1 MPEQP
6 PYRAYATIAGT
17 FLAGLGA
24 VSGVAA
30 ARKRPVQE
38 MAAID
43 LALLGLATFKASR
56 TVARDKVTSFVR
68 EPFVEGEA
76 YDGED
81 EKPTHET
88 EMKQAIGE
96 LVTCTRCVGTWIGAG
111 LASTQILAPRTGRL
125 LTAVLAAGAVND
137 FLLAGFNAL
146 TAKANELEQRGRRRG
161 LAAEIAAG
169 LGRRE
174 LAAGA
179 AQPAL
184 GQPQQ
189 RGAFDADPAG

>member
-6 PYRAYATIAGT
+6 PYRAYATIAGA

-24 VSGVAA
+24 VSGAAA

-38 MAAID
+38 MAAVD

-56 TVARDKVTSFVR
+56 TVARDKITSFVR

-76 YDGED
+76 YDGEY
-81 EKPTHET
+81 ERPTHET

-146 TAKANELEQRGRRRG
+146 TAKANELEQR
-161 LAAEIAAG
+161 
-169 LGRRE
+169 
-174 LAAGA
+174 
-179 AQPAL
+179 
-184 GQPQQ
+184 
-189 RGAFDADPAG
+189 ADGN

>member
-1 MPEQP
+1 M
-6 PYRAYATIAGT
+6 
-17 FLAGLGA
+17 AGLGA
-24 VSGVAA
+24 VSGLAA
-30 ARKRPVQE
+30 ARKRPLRE
-38 MAAID
+38 MAPID

-88 EMKQAIGE
+88 ELKQAIGE
-96 LVTCTRCVGTWIGAG
+96 LVTCTRCIGTWIGAG

-137 FLLAGFNAL
+137 FLLASFSAL
-146 TAKANELEQRGRRRG
+146 TAKANELEQRTGG
-161 LAAEIAAG
+161 SS
-169 LGRRE
+169 
-174 LAAGA
+174 
-179 AQPAL
+179 
-184 GQPQQ
+184 
-189 RGAFDADPAG
+189 

>member
-6 PYRAYATIAGT
+6 PYRAYAAIVGT

-30 ARKRPVQE
+30 ARNRPHFE
-38 MAAID
+38 MAPID

-96 LVTCTRCVGTWIGAG
+96 LVTCTRCVGTWIGAS
-111 LASTQILAPRTGRL
+111 LASIQILAPRTGRL
-125 LTAVLAAGAVND
+125 LTSVLAAGAVND
-137 FLLAGFNAL
+137 FLLAGFEAL
-146 TAKANELEQRGRRRG
+146 TSKANELEQRTGDRSG
-161 LAAEIAAG
+161 
-169 LGRRE
+169 
-174 LAAGA
+174 
-179 AQPAL
+179 
-184 GQPQQ
+184 
-189 RGAFDADPAG
+189 